1 MCCGGKICMLC
12 TCLIL
17 VVIVI
22 GMLFGFGVFKNG
34 FHKLKDTL
42 HEDCHNL
49 FNATSAALCSS
60 SKRPFLGVPAAAPP
74 VY

>member
-1 MCCGGKICMLC
+1 MCCGTRICMLC

-34 FHKLKDTL
+34 LHKLKDIVTL
-42 HEDCHNL
+42 CDPNVKG
-49 FNATSAALCSS
+49 SLCGT
-60 SKRPFLGVPAAAPP
+60 KRPFLGYTALFML
-74 VY
+74 

>member
-1 MCCGGKICMLC
+1 MCCGTRICMLC

-34 FHKLKDTL
+34 FHKVKDTVSFCDPNV
-42 HEDCHNL
+42 HG
-49 FNATSAALCSS
+49 TLCGTRTG
-60 SKRPFLGVPAAAPP
+60 RPFFGYTAPAPF
-74 VY
+74 